1 MKHLRKTAILV
12 GLFFLLSNVTF
23 LLGAF
28 FFVEPYIAMP
38 IIPGQI
44 LANGNT
50 ITLGALLEM
59 VNGIFYIGIAVL
71 MYPLLK
77 RQNESLALAY
87 VIFRIVEFIMQIGS
101 DVSALGILQ
110 ASRMV
115 WTPGMEIVFISFRF
129 WFSQMISLTF
139 GLGAMIFYI
148 LLIKSK
154 QLPRFISIW
163 GLVGA
168 ILVTVSTIT
177 AMFNLTFDF
186 LGFIML
192 ANELFLGF
200 WLIIKGFKPIAE
212 KISADH

>member
-12 GLFFLLSNVTF
+12 GLFFLLSNITF

-38 IIPGQI
+38 IVPWQI
-44 LANGNT
+44 LANGSK

-59 VNGIFYIGIAVL
+59 VNGVFYIGIAVL

-77 RQNESLALAY
+77 KQNESLALAY

-115 WTPGMEIVFISFRF
+115 WTPGMETVFISFRF

-168 ILVTVSTIT
+168 ILVTVSTVT

-192 ANELFLGF
+192 ANEIFLGF
-200 WLIIKGFKPIAE
+200 WLIFKGFKPTAE
-212 KISADH
+212 PQYAN